1 MTAVQE
7 LLPVHSAVLES
18 GGQDIEILSDE
29 IRFSKDGAGWT
40 VVAIGPGATYPY
52 ILFKDGCR
60 ILSFTNPESL
70 TNFFK
75 GVQIPVH
82 EKAETETQTAEKA

>member
-1 MTAVQE
+1 MIAEQE
-7 LLPVHSAVLES
+7 LAPVHSAVLQA

-40 VVAIGPGATYPY
+40 VAAIGPGATYPY
-52 ILFKDGCR
+52 ILFKDGHR

-70 TNFFK
+70 VNFFK
-75 GVQIPVH
+75 GV
-82 EKAETETQTAEKA
+82 